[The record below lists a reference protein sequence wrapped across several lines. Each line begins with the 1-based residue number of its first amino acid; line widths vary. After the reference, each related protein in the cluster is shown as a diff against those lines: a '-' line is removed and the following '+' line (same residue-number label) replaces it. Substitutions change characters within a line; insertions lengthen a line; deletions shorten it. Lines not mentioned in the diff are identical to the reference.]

1 MRIGIFSCVLLWAGF
16 TTGKLHSAPKVSMS
30 AKLQETLAGRIV
42 QRRLEVYVGKSVDVL
57 VRHQDTNYRYSGK
70 IEQIIVPD
78 IADYLSTG
86 HQARFKAKL
95 SDVQRQEPQD
105 DDMPLPEIV
114 ELKRLSIFGT
124 GGVGHLQYISA
135 VELVGYNYRKA
146 RLLAEYK
153 DDSGETFWEALVEL
167 EDNPEGYPRYPRE
180 RETEPFVVLL
190 NEKKDFTEVITY

>member
-86 HQARFKAKL
+86 HQGKARFKAKL
-95 SDVQRQEPQD
+95 SDVQLQEPQD

-114 ELKRLSIFGT
+114 ELKRLSIFGV
-124 GGVGHLQYISA
+124 GGIGQMQYLDA
-135 VELVGYNYRKA
+135 NA
-146 RLLAEYK
+146 LLG
-153 DDSGETFWEALVEL
+153 GERWLCCITQ
-167 EDNPEGYPRYPRE
+167 GRYIYI
-180 RETEPFVVLL
+180 L
-190 NEKKDFTEVITY
+190 